1 MVSAWT
7 TFGFQPSLRYKRY
20 KVHPWVGKKY
30 NVHLWVRL
38 RQELQDVGK
47 ADDGLLTL
55 KYLLMK
61 SDWHLKHMLLL
72 EYQKKHVRSI

>member
-1 MVSAWT
+1 M
-7 TFGFQPSLRYKRY
+7 
-20 KVHPWVGKKY
+20 
-30 NVHLWVRL
+30 HLWVRL

-61 SDWHLKHMLLL
+61 SDWHLKHMLLICMNIRRNMSD
-72 EYQKKHVRSI
+72 Q